1 MAVDGEDPINLE
13 NKEFTVKI
21 GAIDSSNDDEI
32 VYINYGN
39 FMVTE
44 FPENDET
51 NGQIRVVAL
60 DYMKK
65 FDIPFK
71 DTYTYNGS
79 EVTISYPCT
88 LKDYLQH
95 ICNQAGVELGTQSFA
110 NENFSVANNQFEGKT
125 CRKVLQDICK
135 SAYTWARIGQDNKL
149 YLDFA
154 NDSIEEYQVVE
165 YLRSYGRT
173 QHIDTGFKPN
183 QDTRVVIDLID
194 YTTNTGFIFGARIN
208 ASSNN
213 YGFLV
218 PDSTQFRTDYN
229 TTLTTIPRTRE
240 IRYLVDK
247 NKNVTTVYRDGEQ
260 VSKITQNYATFAPNY
275 NMYVFAVNNSGTPN
289 NSKAD
294 IKLYSC
300 QIYDDDILVR
310 DFVPCIRKIDNVA
323 GLFDKV
329 GRTFYTN
336 QGTGSFTTGS
346 VIEGKI
352 IYGGVTET
360 ITEEEYYSDSF
371 KKANE
376 YYGKI
381 NKITLI
387 DRDIEGQEVSITN
400 DSAILQDGEKEL
412 KIYDNYFA
420 YTTLKKQELI
430 QAGSRLFGLKYMPIA
445 QLDLK
450 GMVYLDPNDFIDVIA
465 PDGTEYLTRPF
476 NHTIDYQGF
485 VQDSITIDG
494 ETDAEREYTNS
505 TSPVYQNAQT
515 EINVDRANQEIKL
528 ISARTLKVYDE
539 MERQGLIVTQPAKA
553 IPPWEIRIT
562 GEKTY
567 DSGATVLTKIYTIC
581 VTPELYPYISTE
593 DDEILL
599 TEDGE
604 ELIYSAHKYDI
615 ECDELLRKDAT
626 SDTITIDENRNIILT
641 KRIGIQGRRNIYPR

>member
-79 EVTISYPCT
+79 EVTINYPCT

-110 NENFSVANNQFEGKT
+110 NENFSIANNQFEGKT

-165 YLRSYGRT
+165 YLESNGG
-173 QHIDTGFKPN
+173 QHINTGFIPN
-183 QDTRVVIDLID
+183 QDTRVVMDFINDSPIDSWM
-194 YTTNTGFIFGARIN
+194 FGARISFDDRN
-208 ASSNN
+208 YSVVAWSSGN
-213 YGFLV
+213 L
-218 PDSTQFRTDYN
+218 RTDYN
-229 TTLTTIPRTRE
+229 NSMIGITVSRG
-240 IRYLVDK
+240 IRYLIDK
-247 NKNVTTVYRDGEQ
+247 NKNVTTIYQNEEQ
-260 VSKITQNYATFAPNY
+260 VTQITQTYATFTPNI
-275 NMYVFAVNNSGTPN
+275 NMYLFACNNNGTTTA
-289 NSKAD
+289 KVKV
-294 IKLYSC
+294 KLYSC
-300 QIYDDDILVR
+300 QVYDDDVLVR
-310 DFVPCIRKIDNVA
+310 DFVPCIRKSDNVA
-323 GLFDKV
+323 GLFDRV

-346 VIEGKI
+346 AIEGKVLF
-352 IYGGVTET
+352 GGVTET